1 MSAVSSSLVDVE
13 RVLERAI
20 RIVEEA
26 GALVRAHFGRI
37 RHVEFKGAVD
47 PVTEADTG
55 AERLILARLRA
66 DFPEHRILA
75 EESGGG
81 EWDAPGPPIWLVDP
95 LDGTN
100 NFAHDFP
107 HVGISLALVKGREP
121 LVGVIY
127 DPLRDEL
134 FAAAAGLGTEM
145 NGESTRVSEI
155 PSLADAFLATGFPY
169 DRRTAADNNVQRLDH
184 FLRRSQGVRRA
195 GAATLDLAY
204 VACGRFDGF
213 WEIRLNPWDV
223 AAGVLLVR
231 EAGGRATDF
240 DGGLD
245 CLSGD
250 AIVASNGRIHD
261 EMLRVIHEGAD
272 APRPKGP

>member
-1 MSAVSSSLVDVE
+1 M
-13 RVLERAI
+13 ERA
-20 RIVEEA
+20 VEIAREA
-26 GALVRAHFGRI
+26 GARVREHFGRV
-37 RHVEFKGAVD
+37 RSVEFKGAVD
-47 PVTEADTG
+47 PVTEADT
-55 AERLILARLRA
+55 ETEDLILDRLRA
-66 DFPEHRILA
+66 TFPEHRILA
-75 EESGGG
+75 EESGGE
-81 EWDAPGPPIWLVDP
+81 EWGAPGPPIWLVDP
-95 LDGTN
+95 IDGTN
-100 NFAHDFP
+100 NFAHSFP
-107 HVGISLALVKGREP
+107 HVGISLALVREREP

-134 FAAAAGLGTEM
+134 FAAAVGEGTTM
-145 NGESTRVSEI
+145 NGEPIHVTET
-155 PSLADAFLATGFPY
+155 PALADAFLATGFPY
-169 DRRTAADNNVQRLDH
+169 DRRTAADNNVERLDH

-204 VACGRFDGF
+204 VACGRFDAF

-240 DGGLD
+240 DGGRD

-261 EMLRVIHEGAD
+261 EMLRVIREGAD
-272 APRPKGP
+272 APRPGRS